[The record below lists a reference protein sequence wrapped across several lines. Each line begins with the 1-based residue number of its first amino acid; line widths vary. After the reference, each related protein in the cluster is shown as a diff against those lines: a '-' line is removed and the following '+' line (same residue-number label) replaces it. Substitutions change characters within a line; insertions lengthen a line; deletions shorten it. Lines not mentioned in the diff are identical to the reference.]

1 MKTRWELEQYFPYLN
16 YYRKQFFAMGKQM
29 KEIVG
34 WCSTQTRKWLMKK
47 GPFWWESV
55 NFAITGLWKKRRKRS
70 HSSCQVILFTWFPI
84 HSIMQ
89 RMGLLFF
96 LSLCVCAIVKPKL
109 KIEKNEI
116 WFWIWKLITGHF
128 TLHETSNLFIRIH
141 WRVKQGKKKVSF
153 LGVSISFLFRW

>member
-96 LSLCVCAIVKPKL
+96 LSLCVCAIVKPKMENWEEWNLILNL
-109 KIEKNEI
+109 KTDN
-116 WFWIWKLITGHF
+116 W
-128 TLHETSNLFIRIH
+128 TLHSAWNVQSFYSNSLES
-141 WRVKQGKKKVSF
+141 KTGEKKSLVSRRF
-153 LGVSISFLFRW
+153 DIILI